1 MEITIQLVDDRIP
14 RVDINRGLSYL
25 KTNNNGKV
33 RFKRLLTPVVAVFVL
48 FNTIIGS
55 CALFILLTKALVP
68 QSIIL
73 SCFTAIW

>member
-33 RFKRLLTPVVAVFVL
+33 RFKRLLTPIVVVSVVF
-48 FNTIIGS
+48 I
-55 CALFILLTKALVP
+55 
-68 QSIIL
+68 Q
-73 SCFTAIW
+73 